1 MDTIQI
7 KDLRFH
13 GRHGVL
19 PEENALGQTFLV
31 TLTLE
36 SDLRPAG
43 TSDDLK
49 QSIDYRGPIAVAR
62 EIVEGPPVKLLETL
76 AERIAGDILAR
87 FPAIHAVT
95 VETGKPAPPLP
106 ETCGGVF
113 VKIHRTRP

>member
-1 MDTIQI
+1 MDSIQI

-36 SDLRPAG
+36 TDLRAAG
-43 TSDDLK
+43 TGDNLA
-49 QSIDYRGPIAVAR
+49 QSIDYRGPIGVAR

-76 AERIAGDILAR
+76 AERIADGILNR
-87 FPAIHAVT
+87 YPAIHAVT
-95 VETGKPAPPLP
+95 VEAGKPAPPVP

-113 VKIHRTRP
+113 VKIRRIRP